1 MTTAPKAQPE
11 LPPPL
16 PVISEALFGTVP
28 IRRGPVLGDGGHLH
42 MDNAMVQRL
51 SEACKA
57 HQADRELSSA
67 DSNILELAA
76 VVRRRQAVRPFRAL
90 DLLHCQRPS
99 AFTRDPSA
107 GSHQFLLAVRTGK
120 ARQTVA
126 CRGFQIV
133 TLPAFVRVQRLGHS
147 QDSGALE
154 NIHLA
159 THGRCRQA
167 L

>member
-1 MTTAPKAQPE
+1 
-11 LPPPL
+11 
-16 PVISEALFGTVP
+16 
-28 IRRGPVLGDGGHLH
+28 
-42 MDNAMVQRL
+42 MVQRL

-67 DSNILELAA
+67 DSNILELDA

-107 GSHQFLLAVRTGK
+107 GSHQFLLAICVAK
-120 ARQTVA
+120 AHQAVT
-126 CRGFQIV
+126 CSGMQIV

>member
-1 MTTAPKAQPE
+1 
-11 LPPPL
+11 
-16 PVISEALFGTVP
+16 
-28 IRRGPVLGDGGHLH
+28 
-42 MDNAMVQRL
+42 MVQRL

-67 DSNILELAA
+67 DSNILKLDA
-76 VVRRRQAVRPFRAL
+76 VVRRRQAVRAFRAL

-107 GSHQFLLAVRTGK
+107 GSHQFLLAVRIGK
-120 ARQTVA
+120 ARQAVV

-133 TLPAFVRVQRLGHS
+133 TFHQCVQVQRLGHS

-154 NIHLA
+154 NIHLS